1 MYDNS
6 LISYLGNRC
15 LTKSDAELVES
26 FLAGD
31 CSSFRSLYERHYRM
45 AVAIARGQLID
56 IHLAEDAAQEAFAE
70 AYRSMHNLQN
80 RAKFASWLG
89 TICRRTALR
98 LARTQPRT
106 QPILDALE
114 PICDSTQPALR
125 AHVHELLGTLEDSA
139 RELVMLHY
147 FSGLSYQ
154 EIAEIL
160 DLTPQAIHGRLQRTR
175 RELREVFQS
184 EESKE

>member
-1 MYDNS
+1 M
-6 LISYLGNRC
+6 
-15 LTKSDAELVES
+15 TKSDAELVES

-31 CSSFRSLYERHYRM
+31 CSSFRNLYERHYRM
-45 AVAIARGQLID
+45 AVGIARCQLMD

-80 RAKFASWLG
+80 RARFASWIG

-98 LARTQPRT
+98 LARTRPRT
-106 QPILDALE
+106 QPILEDQE
-114 PICDSTQPALR
+114 PICDSTQQALR
-125 AHVHELLGTLEDSA
+125 AHVHELLERLDDTA

-154 EIAEIL
+154 EIADVL